1 MYDNIVTKE
10 FYPIWKKYKP
20 VLLKLMIDS
29 LEGTPQDYK
38 LSKHEFTD
46 VNSRKNASC
55 SFKLELH
62 KGKSTKLTK
71 PSVIAADL
79 ITLLKQSIKATE
91 LMSEYIFNISLD
103 SQFTLLV
110 SSRPVEAVSE

>member
-20 VLLKLMIDS
+20 VILKLMIDS
-29 LEGTPQDYK
+29 LEGTPQEYK

-55 SFKLELH
+55 SFKLELF

-71 PSVIAADL
+71 PAVIATDL
-79 ITLLKQSIKATE
+79 ITMMKQSAKATE
-91 LMSEYIFNISLD
+91 LMNEYIFNISLD
-103 SQFTLLV
+103 SSFTLTV
-110 SSRPVEAVSE
+110 ASRGVEAE

>member
-20 VLLKLMIDS
+20 VILKMMIDS
-29 LEGTPQDYK
+29 SDGNQQEYK

-55 SFKLELH
+55 SFKLEVY

-71 PSVIAADL
+71 SSVIATDL
-79 ITLLKQSIKATE
+79 ITMLKQSAKATE
-91 LMSEYIFNISLD
+91 LMNEKIYNISLD
-103 SQFTLLV
+103 SSFTLLV
-110 SSRPVEAVSE
+110 NSKSAESE